1 MAFDIETTGRSSKTD
16 SIIEIGAIKVV
27 GDRIVE
33 SERFTFQ
40 ELVQPLDYKKVSPEI
55 EALTGITNAEAYAAR
70 PVWEVLPEF
79 MNFVGDSVLLGF
91 NCIIFDSR
99 FMVRAG
105 RYSNTI
111 IENKYFD
118 VMRFADSFK
127 EKLGIDAKKASL
139 QELADKLG
147 IENPQA
153 HRALADAITTAKV
166 FLRLKELNGQDQP
179 ASIDDLL
186 GDLDNW

>member
-1 MAFDIETTGRSSKTD
+1 M
-16 SIIEIGAIKVV
+16 
-27 GDRIVE
+27 
-33 SERFTFQ
+33 
-40 ELVQPLDYKKVSPEI
+40 DYKKVSPEI

-166 FLRLKELNGQDQP
+166 FLRLKELNGQDQL